1 MDREDQVFI
10 EKSSK
15 RKAFHMGSNSSC
27 RQHLRQHYEIYQK
40 RCKEAKVEEHHWAIP
55 RHIWREAQEKK
66 GKQGKLD
73 GIVVKLQE
81 LQVFTHE
88 GLRHAVSQFIACDDQ
103 VSTTYLSANSPFNAV
118 PLGSR
123 WPLQTRPHSGTAW

>member
-1 MDREDQVFI
+1 
-10 EKSSK
+10 
-15 RKAFHMGSNSSC
+15 MGSNSSC
-27 RQHLRQHYEIYQK
+27 RQHLCQHYEIYQK
-40 RCKEAKVEEHHWAIP
+40 QCKEAKVEEHHWAIP

-81 LQVFTHE
+81 PQVFTHE

-103 VSTTYLSANSPFNAV
+103 VSTTYLSANGPFNAV